1 MDAVKTDHSRS
12 QVSVLCEDLA
22 KKDAEIKSLKD
33 KNATI
38 QAEIDDVQGRFAV
51 KDVELKSLRD
61 KNTALQVEIGELK
74 GQLENKNAEV
84 EESRRLASTREAEK
98 KQLRKEA
105 EKIKGQLLKMKSD
118 DGKTKQVEIDRLTAE
133 IDDLKGQLQIKSTE
147 VKALSQLAS
156 TRREE
161 KEQLKKEAESL
172 KGELLTMQQTRND
185 DGTNKQ
191 AEIDRLTGEIRD
203 LEGRLRA
210 KTTQVEDLSRLAST
224 HEEEKEQLA
233 MEAENLKGK
242 LLKMHQ
248 VRTDDSKTKQV
259 ELERLTA
266 EIVNFKGQLQIKNA
280 QVEDLSQLASTR
292 GEEKE
297 QLENEA
303 TQLQGQLL
311 KMQQIRGS
319 LIDDNEAK
327 QVKIDQLLVRLTTQS
342 REIER
347 QGQENDYLKKEL
359 ARARENI
366 AEAGQGAKFRAGV
379 AVGRPDIA
387 ATTPTANGGNTK
399 AASDDRTCPMCQQRF
414 PALSQQEYEQHV
426 QSHF

>member
-1 MDAVKTDHSRS
+1 M
-12 QVSVLCEDLA
+12 
-22 KKDAEIKSLKD
+22 
-33 KNATI
+33 
-38 QAEIDDVQGRFAV
+38 
-51 KDVELKSLRD
+51 
-61 KNTALQVEIGELK
+61 EIGELK
-74 GQLENKNAEV
+74 GQVKNKNAEV
-84 EESRRLASTREAEK
+84 EDLQRLASTREAEK

-105 EKIKGQLLKMKSD
+105 EKIKGQLLKMKND

-161 KEQLKKEAESL
+161 KEQLTKEAESL
-172 KGELLTMQQTRND
+172 KGEPLTMQQTRTD
-185 DGTNKQ
+185 DGKSKQ

-203 LEGRLRA
+203 LEGQLRA
-210 KTTQVEDLSRLAST
+210 KNTQVEDLSRLAST
-224 HEEEKEQLA
+224 REEEKKKLA
-233 MEAENLKGK
+233 AEAENLQGK

-248 VRTDDSKTKQV
+248 VRTDDSKIKQF

-266 EIVNFKGQLQIKNA
+266 EIGNLKGQLQIKNA

-327 QVKIDQLLVRLTTQS
+327 QVKIDQRLTTLS
-342 REIER
+342 REMER

-359 ARARENI
+359 ACARENI
-366 AEAGQGAKFRAGV
+366 AEAVQGAKFRAGV
-379 AVGRPDIA
+379 MVGCPDIA
-387 ATTPTANGGNTK
+387 TTTPTANGGNTANK
-399 AASDDRTCPMCQQRF
+399 AASDDRTCPMCQQWF
-414 PALSQQEYEQHV
+414 PALSHQEFERHV